1 MMKRE
6 LENRLSFILA
16 WGALAVTLVLT
27 DRITTD
33 PVNVSKMVVLS
44 VVGFSVLPIL
54 FIQKHELITK
64 NRLILI
70 VTSSFMLFASISI
83 FTSENTF
90 ERGLYGAFSRNTGLV
105 TYASLALVFL
115 GATLIARAQ
124 SFQKVITAFTIAG
137 LVNTIYSL
145 LAASGNDIITWSN
158 PYGAILGTFGN
169 PNFISAFMGMFLT
182 LLIVQI
188 IDQNISKR
196 LKLFFVGLLP
206 FVALTVYFSRSL
218 QGILVAAFGTILA
231 AYFYMRAKEGYLM
244 ASYIY
249 LAAMLTTGIFSLA
262 GFLGKGPL
270 ASFLYSYTF
279 DLRGEYW
286 KAGINMGLEN
296 PLFGIGI
303 DSYGTYYRTYREL
316 SATVVPGLEV
326 STDTA
331 HNVMIDI
338 FAGTG
343 FPGLIAYLVING
355 YVLFLALKYIK
366 SLKTFDGTF
375 YSIFLCWAA
384 YQLQSLVSINQI
396 GLAIWGWLL
405 GGLLVAYS
413 RLNLSDGSVDKQIE
427 LPRLSRKKKSKL
439 QSDQLLDASTSLKIM
454 GGAIVGL
461 LIALPPFIIDAKV
474 RNFFSNPKGTAETVI
489 ALGQSWPVDNLRL
502 NKIIVSLANG
512 NENENARELASFGAL
527 KFPNDYVSWWALD
540 QLTRDGVPEKEFIR
554 SKLHEIDP
562 LNPAYFKK

>member
-1 MMKRE
+1 MKRE

-16 WGALAVTLVLT
+16 WGAFAVTIVLT

-54 FIQKHELITK
+54 FIQKHELRAK
-64 NRLILI
+64 NRLVLI
-70 VTSSFMLFASISI
+70 ATSALVFFALISI

-105 TYASLALVFL
+105 TYASLALIFL

-124 SFQKVITAFTIAG
+124 SFQKVITALTIAG
-137 LVNTIYSL
+137 VVNTIYSL
-145 LAASGNDIITWSN
+145 LAASGNDIITWNN

-169 PNFISAFMGMFLT
+169 PNFISAFMGMFFT

-188 IDQNISKR
+188 IDQNVSKR
-196 LKLFFVGLLP
+196 LKLLFVGLLP
-206 FVALTVYFSRSL
+206 FVALTIYFSRSL
-218 QGILVAAFGTILA
+218 QGFMVAVFGSILA
-231 AYFYMRAKEGYLM
+231 TYFYIKAKEGYLNP
-244 ASYIY
+244 SYLY
-249 LAAMLTTGIFSLA
+249 LAGMLTTGIISLA
-262 GFLGKGPL
+262 GVLGKGPL
-270 ASFLYSYTF
+270 ASFLYSYTV

-286 KAGINMGLEN
+286 KAGINMGLEK
-296 PLFGIGI
+296 PITGIGI
-303 DSYGTYYRTYREL
+303 DSYGTYYRTFREL
-316 SATVVPGLEV
+316 SATIVPGIDV
-326 STDTA
+326 GTDTA
-331 HNVMIDI
+331 HNVVIDI

-343 FPGLIAYLVING
+343 FPGLISYLVING
-355 YVLFLALKYIK
+355 YVLLLALKYIK
-366 SLKTFDGTF
+366 RLKTFDGTF

-405 GGLLVAYS
+405 GGLVIAYS
-413 RLNLSDGSVDKQIE
+413 RLNLSDGSVDKQIDS
-427 LPRLSRKKKSKL
+427 PRLSRKKKSKV

-454 GGAIVGL
+454 SGAIIGL
-461 LIALPPFIIDAKV
+461 LIALPPFVNDAKL
-474 RNFFSNPKGTAETVI
+474 RNFFSNQKGEAETVI

-512 NENENARELASFGAL
+512 KENDKARELATFGTL

-540 QLTRDGVPEKEFIR
+540 QLTRDGIPEKEFIR
-554 SKLHEIDP
+554 AKLHEIDP